1 MSEVSERRKTVKKKQ
16 EEEIDD
22 YLSEVVEARME
33 QAELRF
39 KSSKYWIFKDEN
51 REEELVSET
60 Q

>member
-1 MSEVSERRKTVKKKQ
+1 MSKASETRKTVKEKR

-22 YLSEVVEARME
+22 YLSELVEARME

-51 REEELVSET
+51 KEELVTET
-60 Q
+60 E

>member
-1 MSEVSERRKTVKKKQ
+1 MSKASETRKTVKEKR

-22 YLSEVVEARME
+22 YLSELVEARME

-51 REEELVSET
+51 KEERVTET
-60 Q
+60 E

>member
-1 MSEVSERRKTVKKKQ
+1 VSKASETRKTVKEKR

-22 YLSEVVEARME
+22 YLSELVEARME

-51 REEELVSET
+51 KEELVTET
-60 Q
+60 E